1 MRRYWLLVALTL
13 VGSLL
18 SLNSAESE
26 PRILA
31 RYQLD
36 NPPSWQTANQKLHLG
51 AWVKHSSPVI
61 TNLGQGPV
69 ILVANQGGKLYAL
82 RYRSGE
88 ITKLWSAD
96 IGTFVDSSPA
106 VGDINGDGCAEVL
119 VGAGNGNRPLGS
131 GVHVFDCRGRKLG
144 FWTAPAQKGGPSG
157 HVGVFSTPAIGDIN
171 GNRKPDVVY
180 GSFNT
185 KIYAKDGRG
194 RDLPGWP
201 RPNYDT
207 VWSSPALADL
217 NKDGKREVVVGTDL
231 GGGAA
236 VHGCKK
242 EARGTIS
249 IFAGSTGKFVPNYP
263 ACLDTPIWSSP
274 AVQDLNGDGS
284 LDLVVGTNNYIENG
298 VNVGGPDRLR
308 AFDTRTGKRLWT
320 TQFRPGTRI
329 MSSPAIGDVGGD
341 GQMDIAVGTIDGDG
355 GLYLLDSRTGRIRWR
370 RHVPDMCSA
379 CQFMGSPVI
388 ADFTGDGRAEVL
400 ANSQDGGLNVWD
412 RWGDW
417 LVQDMHMLQ
426 ADGTG
431 HESYMLWN
439 APAVGD
445 LDGDGRSE
453 IVIAGGVP
461 TGVSKTNYRIGK
473 VWVLSSSG
481 RGGAPWPFFKKNITR
496 SSAK

>member
-1 MRRYWLLVALTL
+1 MAVRRPGAPALGRRT
-13 VGSLL
+13 SPADANP
-18 SLNSAESE
+18 S
-26 PRILA
+26 ILA

-36 NPPSWQTANQKLHLG
+36 NPPSWQTAAQKLDLG

-61 TNLGQGPV
+61 ADLGQGPV
-69 ILVANQGGKLYAL
+69 IIVANQGGKLYAL
-82 RYRSGE
+82 RYAAGKL
-88 ITKLWSAD
+88 TKVWSAD

-106 VGDINGDGCAEVL
+106 VGDINGDGCSEVL

-144 FWTAPAQKGGPSG
+144 FWTAPKQPNGPSG
-157 HVGVFSTPAIGDIN
+157 HVGVFSTPGIADVNGDA
-171 GNRKPDVVY
+171 KPDVVY

-185 KIYAKDGRG
+185 LIYAKDGRG

-217 NKDGKREVVVGTDL
+217 NKDGKREVLIGTDL

-236 VHGCKK
+236 VHGCTKPT
-242 EARGTIS
+242 RGTIS
-249 IFAGSTGKFVPNYP
+249 ILAGSTGKFVANSPY
-263 ACLDTPIWSSP
+263 CLDTPIWSSP

-284 LDLVVGTNNYIENG
+284 LDLVVGTNNYLENG
-298 VNVGGPDRLR
+298 VNVGGANRLR
-308 AFDTRTGKRLWT
+308 AFDTRSGARIWT
-320 TQFRPGTRI
+320 AVFQSGARI

-341 GQMDIAVGTIDGDG
+341 GKMDVAVGTIGSDG
-355 GLYLLDSRTGRIRWR
+355 GLYLLDSRTGAIRWR
-370 RHVPDMCSA
+370 RHVPQTCSA

-388 ADFTGDGRAEVL
+388 ADLTGDGKAELL
-400 ANSQDGGLNVWD
+400 ANSQDGGLNVFD
-412 RWGDW
+412 AAGNW
-417 LVQDMHMLQ
+417 LVKNMHMVQ

-431 HESYMLWN
+431 YESYMLWN

-445 LDGDGRSE
+445 LDGDGRAE

-461 TGVSKTNYRIGK
+461 TGISNTNYRLGK

-481 RGGAPWPFFKKNITR
+481 RSGAPWPFFKKNSKR
-496 SSAK
+496 WSAK